1 MKLSLKLI
9 TYLSLIIFLVISIAY
24 VSILDSKVVNK
35 LDGVLWTVPAKV
47 YARPLEL
54 AEGGKINVDSLKKE
68 LEILSYELTKG
79 IPDTPGEFSQSQRS
93 VNIFIRGFG
102 SQEPGLYRLKIEND
116 KIDSIKRKD
125 GISIDLI
132 QLEPLSIGG
141 MFPSHLQD
149 RILLNFSQVPKDL
162 EEMILVVEDRNFY
175 SHKGISLRS
184 IMRAFIKNT
193 RALGIEEGG
202 STITQQLA
210 KSLFFSPEQTIRRKI
225 KEAIAALLIEIHY
238 SKQEILLAYINDVF
252 IAQSGRRAIH
262 GFGLASQFFF
272 GTDLKNLSLDQKA
285 LLVGMLKGPSLYSP
299 INNPDRAKTRR
310 DLVLSLIKND
320 SLITEEEYL
329 DLKGRSLKVIPPS
342 FKSLSKYPAF
352 NDIVTLDLRKN
363 FDDSDLRTKGLKIIT
378 NLDPVVQD
386 YLEESIKDTK
396 LKLKRRYGSQL
407 NGLEGAG
414 IVIDS
419 FSGEVVA
426 AIGSTKP
433 NNYGFNR
440 AINAVR
446 PIGSLVKPFIY
457 LSALQHYSKYN
468 LSTLLDDSKLSVSLP
483 GGKLW
488 EPNNFDK
495 KFHGNI
501 PLHVALSE
509 SYNVATT
516 RLGIDLGYSVVQE
529 TFTKLGIKKKIPK
542 YPSIFVGSFEM
553 TPLEAIQAYQTIASE
568 GFYSP
573 LNSIRTVESSE
584 DVLSLSYPYKVEQRF
599 RPEPI
604 YLLKFVLKQTF
615 ISGTARGFSSRVI
628 EKWKTGGKTGTSDDQ
643 RDSWFVGYAGN
654 YLMLVWLGFDDNRKS
669 PLTGRTGA
677 LQVWKNFMS
686 RLDPIAYEVRKPSR
700 IRYEWVDAKDGLLS
714 GESCKGSILIPFVE
728 GTEPEMIPQNRK
740 KCRISEESYTTKV
753 LNKIKEAIEVK

>member
-54 AEGGKINVDSLKKE
+54 AEGGKINVDVLKKE

-225 KEAIAALLIEIHY
+225 KEAIAALLIEMHY

-329 DLKGRSLKVIPPS
+329 DLKGKSLKVIPPS

-352 NDIVTLDLRKN
+352 NDIVILDLRKN

-495 KFHGNI
+495 KFHGNV

-516 RLGIDLGYSVVQE
+516 RLGMDLGYSVVQE

>member
-9 TYLSLIIFLVISIAY
+9 TYLSLIIFLIISIAY

-54 AEGGKINVDSLKKE
+54 AEGGKINVDVLKKE

-79 IPDTPGEFSQSQRS
+79 IPDTPGEFSQSQQS

-175 SHKGISLRS
+175 SHKGISLKS

-193 RALGIEEGG
+193 KALGIEEGG

-225 KEAIAALLIEIHY
+225 KEAIAALLIEMHY

-285 LLVGMLKGPSLYSP
+285 LLVGILKGPSLYSP

-329 DLKGRSLKVIPPS
+329 DLKGKSLKVIPPS

-352 NDIVTLDLRKN
+352 NDIVILDLRKN

-386 YLEESIKDTK
+386 YLVESIKDTK

-457 LSALQHYSKYN
+457 LSALQHYTKYN

-483 GGKLW
+483 GSKLW

-495 KFHGNI
+495 KFHGNV

-509 SYNVATT
+509 SFNVATT
-516 RLGIDLGYSVVQE
+516 RLGMDLGYSVVQE

-573 LNSIRTVESSE
+573 LNSIRTVESSG

-654 YLMLVWLGFDDNRKS
+654 YLMVVWLGFDDNRKS

-677 LQVWKNFMS
+677 LQVWKNFMN

-714 GESCKGSILIPFVE
+714 GERCKGSILIPFVE

>member
-9 TYLSLIIFLVISIAY
+9 TYVSLIIFLVISIAY
-24 VSILDSKVVNK
+24 ISILDSKVVNK

-54 AEGGKINVDSLKKE
+54 AEGGKINVDGLKKE

-79 IPDTPGEFSQSQRS
+79 IPDTPGEFSQSQQS

-516 RLGIDLGYSVVQE
+516 RLGMDLGYSVVQE

>member
-9 TYLSLIIFLVISIAY
+9 TYLSLIIFSVISIAY

-54 AEGGKINVDSLKKE
+54 AEGGKINVDVLKKE

-210 KSLFFSPEQTIRRKI
+210 KSLFFSPEQTIKRKI

-396 LKLKRRYGSQL
+396 LQLKRRYGSQL

-516 RLGIDLGYSVVQE
+516 RLGMDLGYSVVQE

-654 YLMLVWLGFDDNRKS
+654 YLMVVWLGFDDNRKS

-700 IRYEWVDAKDGLLS
+700 IRYEWVDTKDGLLS
-714 GESCKGSILIPFVE
+714 GERCKGSILIPFVE

-740 KCRISEESYTTKV
+740 KCRISEESYTAKV

>member
-9 TYLSLIIFLVISIAY
+9 TYLSLIIFLIISIAY

-54 AEGGKINVDSLKKE
+54 AEGGKINVDVLKKE
-68 LEILSYELTKG
+68 LEILSYELTKD
-79 IPDTPGEFSQSQRS
+79 IPDTPGEFSQSQQF

-132 QLEPLSIGG
+132 KLEPLSIGG

-175 SHKGISLRS
+175 SHKGISLKS

-193 RALGIEEGG
+193 KALGIEEGG

-225 KEAIAALLIEIHY
+225 KEAIAALLIEMHY

-285 LLVGMLKGPSLYSP
+285 LLVGILKGPSLYSP

-320 SLITEEEYL
+320 SLITEEEYQ
-329 DLKGRSLKVIPPS
+329 DLKGKSVKVIPPS

-352 NDIVTLDLRKN
+352 NDIVILDLRKN

-457 LSALQHYSKYN
+457 LSALQHYTKYN

-483 GGKLW
+483 GSKLW

-495 KFHGNI
+495 KFHGNV

-516 RLGIDLGYSVVQE
+516 RLGMDLGYSVVQE
-529 TFTKLGIKKKIPK
+529 TFTKLGIEKKIPK

-573 LNSIRTVESSE
+573 LNSIRTVESSG

-654 YLMLVWLGFDDNRKS
+654 YLMVVWLGFDDNRKS

-700 IRYEWVDAKDGLLS
+700 IRYEWVDVKDGLLS
-714 GESCKGSILIPFVE
+714 GERCKGSILIPFVE

>member
-9 TYLSLIIFLVISIAY
+9 TYLSLIIFSVISIAY

-54 AEGGKINVDSLKKE
+54 AEGGKINVDVLKKE

-210 KSLFFSPEQTIRRKI
+210 KSLFFSPEQTIKRKI

-516 RLGIDLGYSVVQE
+516 RLGMDLGYSVVQE

-654 YLMLVWLGFDDNRKS
+654 YLMVVWLGFDDNRKS

-700 IRYEWVDAKDGLLS
+700 IRYEWVDTKDGLLS
-714 GESCKGSILIPFVE
+714 GERCKGSILIPFVE

-740 KCRISEESYTTKV
+740 KCRISEESYTAKV
-753 LNKIKEAIEVK
+753 LNKIKEAIDVK

>member
-9 TYLSLIIFLVISIAY
+9 TYLSLIIFLIISIAY
-24 VSILDSKVVNK
+24 VLILDSKVVNK

-54 AEGGKINVDSLKKE
+54 AEGGKINVGVLKKE

-252 IAQSGRRAIH
+252 IAQTGRRAIH

-396 LKLKRRYGSQL
+396 LQLKRRYGSQL

-516 RLGIDLGYSVVQE
+516 RLGMDLGYSVVQE

-553 TPLEAIQAYQTIASE
+553 TPLEVIQAYQTIASE

-654 YLMLVWLGFDDNRKS
+654 YLMVVWLGFDDNRKS

-700 IRYEWVDAKDGLLS
+700 IRYEWVDTKDGLLS
-714 GESCKGSILIPFVE
+714 GERCKGSILIPFVE

-740 KCRISEESYTTKV
+740 KCRISEESYTAKV

>member
-9 TYLSLIIFLVISIAY
+9 TYLSLIIFSVISIAY

-54 AEGGKINVDSLKKE
+54 AEGGKINVGVLKKE

-210 KSLFFSPEQTIRRKI
+210 KSLFFSPEQTIKRKI

-396 LKLKRRYGSQL
+396 LQLKRRYGSQL

-516 RLGIDLGYSVVQE
+516 RLGMDLGYSVVQE

-553 TPLEAIQAYQTIASE
+553 TPLEVIQAYQTIASE

-654 YLMLVWLGFDDNRKS
+654 YLMVVWLGFDDNRKS

-700 IRYEWVDAKDGLLS
+700 IRYEWVDTKDGLLS
-714 GESCKGSILIPFVE
+714 GERCKGSILIPFVE

-740 KCRISEESYTTKV
+740 KCRISDESYTAKV

>member
-9 TYLSLIIFLVISIAY
+9 TYLSLIIFLIISIAY

-54 AEGGKINVDSLKKE
+54 AEGGKINVDVLKKE

-79 IPDTPGEFSQSQRS
+79 IPDTPGEFSQSQQS

-175 SHKGISLRS
+175 SHKGISLKS

-193 RALGIEEGG
+193 KALGIEEGG

-225 KEAIAALLIEIHY
+225 KEAIAALLIEMHY

-320 SLITEEEYL
+320 SLITEEEYQ
-329 DLKGRSLKVIPPS
+329 DLKGKSLKVIPPS

-457 LSALQHYSKYN
+457 LSALQHYTKYN

-483 GGKLW
+483 GSKLW

-495 KFHGNI
+495 KFHGNV

-516 RLGIDLGYSVVQE
+516 RLGMDLGYSVVQE
-529 TFTKLGIKKKIPK
+529 TFTKLGIEKKIPK

-573 LNSIRTVESSE
+573 LNSIRTVESSG

-654 YLMLVWLGFDDNRKS
+654 YLMVVWLGFDDNRKS

-714 GESCKGSILIPFVE
+714 GERCKGSILIPFVE

>member
-9 TYLSLIIFLVISIAY
+9 TYLSLIIFLIISIAY

-175 SHKGISLRS
+175 SHKGISLKS

-193 RALGIEEGG
+193 KALGIEEGG

-225 KEAIAALLIEIHY
+225 KEAIAALLIEMHY

-329 DLKGRSLKVIPPS
+329 DLKGKSLKVIPPS

-516 RLGIDLGYSVVQE
+516 RLGMDLGYSVVQE

-654 YLMLVWLGFDDNRKS
+654 YLMVVWLGFDDNRKS

>member
-9 TYLSLIIFLVISIAY
+9 TYLSLIIFLIISIAY

-54 AEGGKINVDSLKKE
+54 AEGGKINVDVLKKE

-79 IPDTPGEFSQSQRS
+79 IPDTPGEFSQSQQS

-125 GISIDLI
+125 GISIDMI

-149 RILLNFSQVPKDL
+149 RVLLNFSQVPKDL

-175 SHKGISLRS
+175 SHKGVSLRS
-184 IMRAFIKNT
+184 IIRAFIKNT
-193 RALGIEEGG
+193 RALSIEEGG

-225 KEAIAALLIEIHY
+225 KEAIAALLIEVHY

-329 DLKGRSLKVIPPS
+329 DLKGKSLKVIPPS

-457 LSALQHYSKYN
+457 LSALQHYTKYN

-483 GGKLW
+483 GSKLW
-488 EPNNFDK
+488 QPNNFDK
-495 KFHGNI
+495 KFHGNV

-516 RLGIDLGYSVVQE
+516 RLGMDLGYSVVQE
-529 TFTKLGIKKKIPK
+529 TFTKLGIEKKIPK

-573 LNSIRTVESSE
+573 LNSIRTVESSG

-654 YLMLVWLGFDDNRKS
+654 YLMVVWLGFDDNRKS

-714 GESCKGSILIPFVE
+714 GERCKGSILIPFVE

>member
-9 TYLSLIIFLVISIAY
+9 TYLSLIIFSVISIAY

-54 AEGGKINVDSLKKE
+54 AEGGKINVDVLKKE

-210 KSLFFSPEQTIRRKI
+210 KSLFFSPEQTIKRKI

-516 RLGIDLGYSVVQE
+516 RLGMDLGYSVVQE

-553 TPLEAIQAYQTIASE
+553 TPLEVIQAYQTIASE

-654 YLMLVWLGFDDNRKS
+654 YLMVVWLGFDDNRKS

-714 GESCKGSILIPFVE
+714 GKRCKRSILITFVE

-740 KCRISEESYTTKV
+740 KCRISDESYTAKV

>member
-225 KEAIAALLIEIHY
+225 KEAIAALLIEMHY

-516 RLGIDLGYSVVQE
+516 RLGMDLGYSVVQE

>member
-9 TYLSLIIFLVISIAY
+9 TYVSLIIFLIISIAY
-24 VSILDSKVVNK
+24 ISILDSKVVNK

-54 AEGGKINVDSLKKE
+54 AEGGKINVDGLKKE

-79 IPDTPGEFSQSQRS
+79 IPDTPGEFSQSQQS

-573 LNSIRTVESSE
+573 LNSIRTVESSG

-654 YLMLVWLGFDDNRKS
+654 YLMVVWLGFDDNRKS

-714 GESCKGSILIPFVE
+714 GERCKGSILIPFVE

>member
-9 TYLSLIIFLVISIAY
+9 TYLSLIIFSVISIAY

-54 AEGGKINVDSLKKE
+54 AEGGKINVDVLKKE

-210 KSLFFSPEQTIRRKI
+210 KSLFFSPEQTIKRKI

-516 RLGIDLGYSVVQE
+516 RLGMDLGYSVVQE

-553 TPLEAIQAYQTIASE
+553 TPLEVIQAYQTIASE

-654 YLMLVWLGFDDNRKS
+654 YLMVVWLGFDDNRKS
-669 PLTGRTGA
+669 PLTGRSGA

-700 IRYEWVDAKDGLLS
+700 IRYEWVDTKDGLLS
-714 GESCKGSILIPFVE
+714 GERCKGSILIPFVE

-740 KCRISEESYTTKV
+740 KCRISEESYTAKV

>member
-9 TYLSLIIFLVISIAY
+9 TYLSLIIFLIISIAY

-54 AEGGKINVDSLKKE
+54 AEGGKINVDVLKKE

-79 IPDTPGEFSQSQRS
+79 IPDTPGEFSQSQQS

-225 KEAIAALLIEIHY
+225 KEAIAALLIEMHY

-329 DLKGRSLKVIPPS
+329 DLKGKSLKVIPPS

-457 LSALQHYSKYN
+457 LSALQHYTKYN

-495 KFHGNI
+495 KFHGNV

-516 RLGIDLGYSVVQE
+516 RLGMDLGYSVVQE

-654 YLMLVWLGFDDNRKS
+654 YLMVVWLGFDDNRKS

-714 GESCKGSILIPFVE
+714 GERCKGSILIPFVE

>member
-9 TYLSLIIFLVISIAY
+9 TYLSLIIFSVISIAY

-54 AEGGKINVDSLKKE
+54 AEGGKINVDVLKKE

-210 KSLFFSPEQTIRRKI
+210 KSLFFSPEQTIKRKI

-396 LKLKRRYGSQL
+396 LQLKRRYGSQL

-516 RLGIDLGYSVVQE
+516 RLGMDLGYSVVQE

-553 TPLEAIQAYQTIASE
+553 TPLEVIQAYQTIASE

-654 YLMLVWLGFDDNRKS
+654 YMMVVWWGFDDNRKS

-700 IRYEWVDAKDGLLS
+700 IRYEWVDTKDGLLS
-714 GESCKGSILIPFVE
+714 GERCKGSILIPFVE

-740 KCRISEESYTTKV
+740 KCRISEESYTAKV

>member
-9 TYLSLIIFLVISIAY
+9 TYLSLIIFLIISIAY

-54 AEGGKINVDSLKKE
+54 AEGGKINVDVLKKE

-175 SHKGISLRS
+175 SHKGISLKS

-193 RALGIEEGG
+193 KALGIEEGG

-225 KEAIAALLIEIHY
+225 KEAIAALLIEMHY

-329 DLKGRSLKVIPPS
+329 DLKGKSLKVIPPS

-352 NDIVTLDLRKN
+352 NDIVILDLRKN

-457 LSALQHYSKYN
+457 LSALQHYTKYN

-483 GGKLW
+483 GSKLW

-495 KFHGNI
+495 KFHGNV

-516 RLGIDLGYSVVQE
+516 RLGMDLGYSVVQE
-529 TFTKLGIKKKIPK
+529 TFTKLGIEKKIPK

-573 LNSIRTVESSE
+573 LNSIRTVESSG
-584 DVLSLSYPYKVEQRF
+584 DVLSLSYPNKVEQRF

-654 YLMLVWLGFDDNRKS
+654 YLMVVWLGFDDNRKS

-700 IRYEWVDAKDGLLS
+700 IRYEWVDVKDGLLS
-714 GESCKGSILIPFVE
+714 GERCKGSILIPFVE

>member
-9 TYLSLIIFLVISIAY
+9 TYVSLIIFLVISIAY
-24 VSILDSKVVNK
+24 ISILDSKVVNK

-175 SHKGISLRS
+175 SHKGISLKS

-193 RALGIEEGG
+193 KALGIEEGG

-225 KEAIAALLIEIHY
+225 KEAIAALLIEMHY

-329 DLKGRSLKVIPPS
+329 DLKGKSLKVIPPS

-396 LKLKRRYGSQL
+396 LKLKRKYGSQL

-516 RLGIDLGYSVVQE
+516 RLGMDLGYSVVQE
-529 TFTKLGIKKKIPK
+529 TFTKLGIEKKIPK

-615 ISGTARGFSSRVI
+615 ISGTARGFSSQVI

-654 YLMLVWLGFDDNRKS
+654 YLMVVWLGFDDNRKS

>member
-9 TYLSLIIFLVISIAY
+9 TYLSLIIFLIISIAY

-54 AEGGKINVDSLKKE
+54 AEGGKINVDVLKKE

-79 IPDTPGEFSQSQRS
+79 IPDTPGEFSQSQQS

-329 DLKGRSLKVIPPS
+329 DLKGKSLKVIPPS

-457 LSALQHYSKYN
+457 LSALQHYTKYN

-516 RLGIDLGYSVVQE
+516 RLGMDLGYSVVQE

-573 LNSIRTVESSE
+573 LNSIRTVESSG

-654 YLMLVWLGFDDNRKS
+654 YLMVVWLGFDDNRKS

-714 GESCKGSILIPFVE
+714 GERCKGSILIPFVE

>member
-9 TYLSLIIFLVISIAY
+9 TYLSLIIFLIISIAY

-54 AEGGKINVDSLKKE
+54 AEGGKINVDVLKKE

-79 IPDTPGEFSQSQRS
+79 IPDTPGEFSQSQQS

-175 SHKGISLRS
+175 SHKGISLKS

-193 RALGIEEGG
+193 KALGIEEGG

-329 DLKGRSLKVIPPS
+329 DLKGKSLKVIPPS

-457 LSALQHYSKYN
+457 LSALQHYTKYN

-483 GGKLW
+483 GSKPW

-495 KFHGNI
+495 KFHGNV

-516 RLGIDLGYSVVQE
+516 RLGMDLGYSVVQE
-529 TFTKLGIKKKIPK
+529 TFTKLGIEKKIPK

-573 LNSIRTVESSE
+573 LNSIRTVESSG

-654 YLMLVWLGFDDNRKS
+654 YLMVVWLGFDDNRKS

-714 GESCKGSILIPFVE
+714 GERCKGSILIPFVE

>member
-9 TYLSLIIFLVISIAY
+9 TYLSLIIFLIISIAY

-54 AEGGKINVDSLKKE
+54 AEGGKINVDVLKKE

-79 IPDTPGEFSQSQRS
+79 IPDTPGEFSQSQQS

-193 RALGIEEGG
+193 KALGIEEGG

-225 KEAIAALLIEIHY
+225 KEAIAALLIEMHY

-329 DLKGRSLKVIPPS
+329 DLKGKSLKVIPPS

-352 NDIVTLDLRKN
+352 NDIVILDLRKN

-457 LSALQHYSKYN
+457 LSALQHYTKYN

-483 GGKLW
+483 GSKLW

-495 KFHGNI
+495 KFHGNV

-516 RLGIDLGYSVVQE
+516 RLGMDLGYSVVQE
-529 TFTKLGIKKKIPK
+529 TFTKLGIEKKIPK

-573 LNSIRTVESSE
+573 LNSIRTVESSG

-654 YLMLVWLGFDDNRKS
+654 YLMVVWLGFDDNRKS

>member
-9 TYLSLIIFLVISIAY
+9 TYLSLIIFSVISIAY

-54 AEGGKINVDSLKKE
+54 AEGGKINVDVLKKE

-210 KSLFFSPEQTIRRKI
+210 KSLFFSPEQTIKRKI

-501 PLHVALSE
+501 PLHVALSK

-516 RLGIDLGYSVVQE
+516 RLGMDLGYSVVQE

-553 TPLEAIQAYQTIASE
+553 TPLEVIQAYQTIASE

-654 YLMLVWLGFDDNRKS
+654 YLMVVWLGFDDNRKS
-669 PLTGRTGA
+669 PLTGRSGA

-714 GESCKGSILIPFVE
+714 GKRCKRSILIPFVE

-740 KCRISEESYTTKV
+740 KCRISDESYTAKV

>member
-9 TYLSLIIFLVISIAY
+9 TYVSLIIFLVISIAY
-24 VSILDSKVVNK
+24 ISILDSKVVNK

-516 RLGIDLGYSVVQE
+516 RLGMDLGYSVVQE

>member
-9 TYLSLIIFLVISIAY
+9 TYLSLIIFLIISIAY

-54 AEGGKINVDSLKKE
+54 AEGGKINVDVLKKE

-79 IPDTPGEFSQSQRS
+79 IPDTPGEFSQSQQS

-175 SHKGISLRS
+175 SHKGISLKS

-193 RALGIEEGG
+193 KALGIEEGG

-225 KEAIAALLIEIHY
+225 KEAIAALLIEMHY

-329 DLKGRSLKVIPPS
+329 DLKGKSLKVIPPS

-352 NDIVTLDLRKN
+352 NDIVILDLRKN

-457 LSALQHYSKYN
+457 LSALQHYTKYN

-495 KFHGNI
+495 KFHGNV

-516 RLGIDLGYSVVQE
+516 RLGMDLGYSVVQE
-529 TFTKLGIKKKIPK
+529 TFTKLGIEKKIPK

-573 LNSIRTVESSE
+573 LNSIRTVESSG

-654 YLMLVWLGFDDNRKS
+654 YLMVVWLGFDDNRKS

-714 GESCKGSILIPFVE
+714 GERCKGSILIPFVE

>member
-9 TYLSLIIFLVISIAY
+9 TYLSLIIFLIISIAY

-54 AEGGKINVDSLKKE
+54 AEGGKINVDVLKKE

-79 IPDTPGEFSQSQRS
+79 IPDTPGEFSQSQQS

-225 KEAIAALLIEIHY
+225 KEAIAALLIEMHY

-329 DLKGRSLKVIPPS
+329 DLKGKSLKVIPPS

-352 NDIVTLDLRKN
+352 NDIVILDLRKN

-457 LSALQHYSKYN
+457 LSALQHYTKYN

-483 GGKLW
+483 GSKLW

-495 KFHGNI
+495 KFHGNV

-516 RLGIDLGYSVVQE
+516 RLGMDLGYSVVQE
-529 TFTKLGIKKKIPK
+529 TFTKLGIEKKIPK

-604 YLLKFVLKQTF
+604 YLLKFVLKQIF

-654 YLMLVWLGFDDNRKS
+654 YLMVVWLGFDDNRKS

-700 IRYEWVDAKDGLLS
+700 IRYEWVDVKDGLLS
-714 GESCKGSILIPFVE
+714 GERCKGSILIPFVE

>member
-9 TYLSLIIFLVISIAY
+9 TYLSLIIFLIISIAY

-54 AEGGKINVDSLKKE
+54 AEGGKINVDVLKKE

-79 IPDTPGEFSQSQRS
+79 IPDTPGEFSQSQQS

-175 SHKGISLRS
+175 SHKGISLKS

-193 RALGIEEGG
+193 KALGIEEGG

-225 KEAIAALLIEIHY
+225 KEAIAALLIEMHY

-329 DLKGRSLKVIPPS
+329 DLKGKSLKVIPPS

-457 LSALQHYSKYN
+457 LSALQHYTKYN

-483 GGKLW
+483 GSKLW

-495 KFHGNI
+495 KFHGNV

-516 RLGIDLGYSVVQE
+516 RLGMDLGYSVVQE
-529 TFTKLGIKKKIPK
+529 TFTKLGIEKKIPK

-573 LNSIRTVESSE
+573 LNSIRTVESSG
-584 DVLSLSYPYKVEQRF
+584 DVLSLSYPYKIEQRF

-654 YLMLVWLGFDDNRKS
+654 YLMVVWLGFDDNRKS

-714 GESCKGSILIPFVE
+714 GERCKGSILIPFVE

>member
-9 TYLSLIIFLVISIAY
+9 TYLSLIIFSVISIAY

-54 AEGGKINVDSLKKE
+54 AEGGKINVGVLKKE

-210 KSLFFSPEQTIRRKI
+210 KSLFFSPEQTIKRKI

-396 LKLKRRYGSQL
+396 LQLKRRYGSQL

-516 RLGIDLGYSVVQE
+516 RLGMDLGYSVVQE

-553 TPLEAIQAYQTIASE
+553 TPLEVIQAYQTIASE

-654 YLMLVWLGFDDNRKS
+654 YLMVVWLGFDDNRKS
-669 PLTGRTGA
+669 PQTGRTGA

-700 IRYEWVDAKDGLLS
+700 IRYEWVDTKDGLLS
-714 GESCKGSILIPFVE
+714 GERCKGSILIPFVE

-740 KCRISEESYTTKV
+740 KCRISEESYTAKV

>member
-9 TYLSLIIFLVISIAY
+9 TYLSLIIFLIISIAY

-54 AEGGKINVDSLKKE
+54 AEGGKINVDVLKKE

-79 IPDTPGEFSQSQRS
+79 IPDTPGEFSQSQQS

-175 SHKGISLRS
+175 SHKGISLKS

-193 RALGIEEGG
+193 KALGIEEGG

-210 KSLFFSPEQTIRRKI
+210 KSLFFSPEQTIKRKI
-225 KEAIAALLIEIHY
+225 KEAIAALLIEMHY

-310 DLVLSLIKND
+310 DLVLSLIKNN

-329 DLKGRSLKVIPPS
+329 DLKGKSLKVIPPS

-352 NDIVTLDLRKN
+352 NDIVILDLRKN

-457 LSALQHYSKYN
+457 LSALQHYTKYN

-483 GGKLW
+483 GSKLW

-495 KFHGNI
+495 KFHGNV

-516 RLGIDLGYSVVQE
+516 RLGMDLGYSVVQE
-529 TFTKLGIKKKIPK
+529 TFTKLGIEKKIPK

-654 YLMLVWLGFDDNRKS
+654 YLMVVWLGFDDNRKS

-714 GESCKGSILIPFVE
+714 GERCKGSILIPFVE

>member
-9 TYLSLIIFLVISIAY
+9 TYLSLIIFLIISIAY

-54 AEGGKINVDSLKKE
+54 AEGGKINVDVLKKE

-79 IPDTPGEFSQSQRS
+79 IPDTPGEFSQSQQS

-175 SHKGISLRS
+175 SHKGISLKS

-193 RALGIEEGG
+193 KALGIEEGG

-225 KEAIAALLIEIHY
+225 KEAIAALLIEMHY

-310 DLVLSLIKND
+310 DLVLSLIKNN

-329 DLKGRSLKVIPPS
+329 DLKGKSLKVIPPS

-352 NDIVTLDLRKN
+352 NDIVILDLRKN

-396 LKLKRRYGSQL
+396 LKLKRKYGSQL

-446 PIGSLVKPFIY
+446 PIGSLIKPFIY
-457 LSALQHYSKYN
+457 LSALQHYTKYN

-483 GGKLW
+483 GSKLW

-495 KFHGNI
+495 KFHGNV

-516 RLGIDLGYSVVQE
+516 RLGMDLGYSVVQE
-529 TFTKLGIKKKIPK
+529 TFTKLGIEKKIPK

-573 LNSIRTVESSE
+573 LNSIRTVESSG

-654 YLMLVWLGFDDNRKS
+654 YLMVVWLGFDDNRKS

-714 GESCKGSILIPFVE
+714 GERCKGSILIPFVE

>member
-9 TYLSLIIFLVISIAY
+9 TYLSLIIFSVISIAY

-54 AEGGKINVDSLKKE
+54 AEGGKINVDVLKKE

-210 KSLFFSPEQTIRRKI
+210 KSLFFSPEQTIKRKI
-225 KEAIAALLIEIHY
+225 KEAIAALLIEVHY

-329 DLKGRSLKVIPPS
+329 ELKGRSLKVIPPS

-396 LKLKRRYGSQL
+396 LQLKRRYGSQL

-516 RLGIDLGYSVVQE
+516 RLGMDLGYSVVQE

-553 TPLEAIQAYQTIASE
+553 TPLEVIQAYQTIASE

-654 YLMLVWLGFDDNRKS
+654 YLMVVWLGFDDNRKS

-700 IRYEWVDAKDGLLS
+700 IRYEWVDTKDGLLS
-714 GESCKGSILIPFVE
+714 GERCKGSILIPFVE

-740 KCRISEESYTTKV
+740 KCRISEESYTAKV

>member
-516 RLGIDLGYSVVQE
+516 RLGMDLGYSVVQE

-714 GESCKGSILIPFVE
+714 GERCKGSILIPFVE

>member
-24 VSILDSKVVNK
+24 ISILDSKVVNK

-54 AEGGKINVDSLKKE
+54 AEGGKINVDGLKKE

-225 KEAIAALLIEIHY
+225 KEAIAALLIEMHY

-457 LSALQHYSKYN
+457 LSALQHYNKYN

-714 GESCKGSILIPFVE
+714 GERCKGSILIPFVE

>member
-9 TYLSLIIFLVISIAY
+9 TYLSLIIFSVISIAY

-54 AEGGKINVDSLKKE
+54 AEGGKINVDVLKKE

-210 KSLFFSPEQTIRRKI
+210 KSLFFSPEQTIKRKI

-516 RLGIDLGYSVVQE
+516 RLGMDLGYSVVQE

-553 TPLEAIQAYQTIASE
+553 TPLEVIQAYQTIASE

-654 YLMLVWLGFDDNRKS
+654 YLMVVWLGFDDNRKS

-740 KCRISEESYTTKV
+740 KCRISEESYTAKV

>member
-9 TYLSLIIFLVISIAY
+9 TYLSLIIFLIISIAY

-54 AEGGKINVDSLKKE
+54 AEGGKINVDVLKKE

-79 IPDTPGEFSQSQRS
+79 IPDTPGEFSQSQQS

-175 SHKGISLRS
+175 SHKGISLKS

-225 KEAIAALLIEIHY
+225 KEAIAALLIEMHY

-329 DLKGRSLKVIPPS
+329 DLKGKSLKVIPPS

-457 LSALQHYSKYN
+457 LSALQHYTKYN

-483 GGKLW
+483 GSKLW

-495 KFHGNI
+495 KFHGNV

-516 RLGIDLGYSVVQE
+516 RLGMDLGYSVVQE
-529 TFTKLGIKKKIPK
+529 TFTKLGIEKKIPK

-573 LNSIRTVESSE
+573 LNSIRTVESSG

-654 YLMLVWLGFDDNRKS
+654 YLMVVWLGFDDNRKS

-714 GESCKGSILIPFVE
+714 GERCKGSILIPFVE

>member
-9 TYLSLIIFLVISIAY
+9 TYLSLIIFSVISIAY

-54 AEGGKINVDSLKKE
+54 AEGGKINVDGLKKE

-210 KSLFFSPEQTIRRKI
+210 KSLFFSPEQTIKRKI

-396 LKLKRRYGSQL
+396 LQLKRRYGSQL

-516 RLGIDLGYSVVQE
+516 RLGMDLGYSVVQE

-654 YLMLVWLGFDDNRKS
+654 YLMVVWLGFDDNRKS

-700 IRYEWVDAKDGLLS
+700 IRYEWVDTKDGLLS
-714 GESCKGSILIPFVE
+714 GERCKGSILIPFVE

-740 KCRISEESYTTKV
+740 KCRISEESYTAKV

>member
-9 TYLSLIIFLVISIAY
+9 TYLSLIIFLIISIAY

-54 AEGGKINVDSLKKE
+54 AEGGKINVDVLKKE

-225 KEAIAALLIEIHY
+225 KEAIAALLIEMHY

-329 DLKGRSLKVIPPS
+329 DLKGKSLKVIPPS

-457 LSALQHYSKYN
+457 LSALQHYTKYN

-495 KFHGNI
+495 KFHGNV

-516 RLGIDLGYSVVQE
+516 RLGMDLGYSVVQE
-529 TFTKLGIKKKIPK
+529 TFTKLGIEKKIPK

-654 YLMLVWLGFDDNRKS
+654 YLMVVWLGFDDNRKS

-714 GESCKGSILIPFVE
+714 GERCKGSILIPFVE

>member
-9 TYLSLIIFLVISIAY
+9 TYLSLIIFLIISIAY

-54 AEGGKINVDSLKKE
+54 AEGGKINVDVLKKE

-79 IPDTPGEFSQSQRS
+79 IPDTPGEFSQSQQS

-175 SHKGISLRS
+175 SHKGISLKS

-193 RALGIEEGG
+193 KALGIEEGG

-225 KEAIAALLIEIHY
+225 KEAIAALLIEMHY

-320 SLITEEEYL
+320 SLITEEEYQ
-329 DLKGRSLKVIPPS
+329 DLKGKSLKVIPPS

-352 NDIVTLDLRKN
+352 NDIVILDLRKN

-483 GGKLW
+483 GGKPW

-495 KFHGNI
+495 KFHGNV

-516 RLGIDLGYSVVQE
+516 RLGMDLGYSVVQE
-529 TFTKLGIKKKIPK
+529 TFTKLGIEKKIPK

-573 LNSIRTVESSE
+573 LNSIRTVESSG
-584 DVLSLSYPYKVEQRF
+584 DILSLSYPYKVEQRF

-654 YLMLVWLGFDDNRKS
+654 YLMVVWLGFDDNRKS

-700 IRYEWVDAKDGLLS
+700 IRYEWVDVKDGLLS
-714 GESCKGSILIPFVE
+714 GERCKGSILIPFVE

-740 KCRISEESYTTKV
+740 KCRISEESYTSKII
-753 LNKIKEAIEVK
+753 NKIKEAIEE